1 MSGPY
6 LEEIAPGAFAYVQP
20 EGGWMVNNTG
30 LIVGPGGRSVVVDTS
45 STERRTRA
53 FLAEVDA
60 RTSGAPMALI
70 NTHHH
75 PDHTYGNCFVPAGMP
90 VIGHALC
97 REESLA
103 AGLEATKVITAPEYG
118 DLTVRPPDITF
129 TDRLTLH
136 LDDIAVELHHF
147 EPAHTTNDVIVW
159 LPGSRVVYAG
169 DLAFAGGQ
177 PFVLEGSVAGFLRAL
192 DGIRALQPEVLVP
205 GHGPVAYGEA
215 VGELLDDLTGYIG
228 FVADVAAASYA
239 AGLSALEAAEQH
251 RDNPYRDWQE
261 TERLVGNLHRAYAEL
276 AAEESGNPEWVRVA
290 VPDVWPDLVAFN
302 GGPITC
308 HA

>member
-1 MSGPY
+1 MNGAY
-6 LEEIAPGAFAYVQP
+6 LEEVAPGAFAYVQP
-20 EGGWMVNNTG
+20 DGGWMVNNTG

-53 FLAEVDA
+53 FLAEVEV
-60 RTSGAPMALI
+60 RTTGAPMALV

-75 PDHTYGNCFVPAGMP
+75 PDHTYGNCFVPAETP
-90 VIGHALC
+90 IVGHALS
-97 REESLA
+97 RTEALA

-118 DLTVRPPDITF
+118 ELRVRPADITF

-136 LDDIAVELHHF
+136 LDDVAVELRHF
-147 EPAHTTNDVIVW
+147 GPAHTTNDVVVW
-159 LPGSRVVYAG
+159 VPDSDVVYAG

-177 PFVLEGSVAGFLRAL
+177 PFVLEGSVVGFIEAL

-205 GHGPVAYGEA
+205 GHGPVVRGDA
-215 VGELLDDLTGYIG
+215 VGDLLDDLAGYLR

-239 AGLSALEAAEQH
+239 AGLSPLEAAEKH

-276 AAEESGNPEWVRVA
+276 RAQEDGVTEWVRVK

-302 GGPITC
+302 GGPIAC
-308 HA
+308 RA

>member
-1 MSGPY
+1 MNGPH
-6 LEEIAPGAFAYVQP
+6 LDEVGPGAFAYVQP
-20 EGGWMVNNTG
+20 DGGWMVNNTG
-30 LIVGPGGRSVVVDTS
+30 LVVGPGGRSVVVDTS

-60 RTSGAPMALI
+60 RTTGAPMALV

-75 PDHTYGNCFVPAGMP
+75 PDHTYGNCFIPEETP
-90 VIGHALC
+90 VVGHALC
-97 REESLA
+97 RTEARA
-103 AGLEATKVITAPEYG
+103 AGLAATKVLTAPDYG
-118 DLTVRPPDITF
+118 ELTVRTPDITF

-136 LDDIAVELHHF
+136 LDEIAVELRHF
-147 EPAHTTNDVIVW
+147 GPAHTTNDVVVW
-159 LPGSRVVYAG
+159 LPGSSVVYAG

-177 PFVLEGSVAGFLRAL
+177 PFLLEGSVAGFVGAL
-192 DGIRALQPEVLVP
+192 DGIRALEPEVLVP
-205 GHGPVAYGEA
+205 GHGPVVRGDA
-215 VGELLDDLTGYIG
+215 VGELLDDLTSYIE

-239 AGLSALEAAEQH
+239 AGLSPLEAAEKH

-276 AAEESGNPEWVRVA
+276 AASESGTTEWVRLA

-302 GGPITC
+302 GGPIAC

>member
-1 MSGPY
+1 MTRPY

-20 EGGWMVNNTG
+20 DGGWMVNNTG
-30 LIVGPGGRSVVVDTS
+30 LIVGPRGRSVVVDTA

-60 RTSGAPMALI
+60 RSTGAPVALV

-75 PDHTYGNCFVPAGMP
+75 PDHTYGNGFVAAETP
-90 VIGHALC
+90 VIGHELC
-97 REESLA
+97 RSEAIA
-103 AGLEATKVITAPEYG
+103 AGLEATRVITTPEYG
-118 DLTVRPPDITF
+118 DLTVRPPEVTF
-129 TDRLTLH
+129 ADRLTLH
-136 LDDIAVELHHF
+136 LDDVAVELRHF
-147 EPAHTTNDVIVW
+147 GPAHTTNDVVVW

-177 PFVLEGSVAGFLRAL
+177 PFVLEGSVAGFGRAL
-192 DGIRALQPEVLVP
+192 HRIRALQPEVLVP
-205 GHGPVAYGEA
+205 GHGPVVRGDA
-215 VGELLDDLTGYIG
+215 VGTLLDDLTAYIE
-228 FVADVAAASYA
+228 FVAEVGAASYA
-239 AGLSALEAAEQH
+239 AGLSPLEAAEKH
-251 RDNPYRDWQE
+251 RDNPFRYWQE

-276 AAEESGNPEWVRVA
+276 AAREVGNAEWVRVA

-302 GGPITC
+302 GGPLAC